1 MVNKDFFAALDV
13 LEREKGIDKEVFI
26 EILQSSLA
34 LAYKK
39 DTHEA
44 AEIAVKLSPETST
57 IKVMKLRKVVDE
69 VLDPA
74 TEISLDEARNI
85 RKTAKVGDVISEEIK
100 TKDFGRISAQTAK
113 QVFTQRLGDIMKSN
127 IITEFSEK
135 EHEIVMG
142 IVREYKGG
150 NYILELSNGLE
161 GVLGV
166 SDQIPGEHFNPN
178 DKIKVYVKDV
188 KSGFKGVQIRV
199 SRTNIGF
206 VKRLFELEV
215 PEIKAGLVEVKAIAR
230 DPGKRTKIAVFS
242 SDKSLDPVGACVGQ
256 NGQRV
261 NAIVD
266 ELNNEKIDIILW
278 SANPAE
284 YIARAMS
291 PSPVVSV
298 TVNEESNSAMVI
310 VPESK
315 LSLAIGKEGQNAKL
329 AARLTGWKIDVKSD
343 ADNSGEIKEKEPKKT
358 QGNAEKEK
366 SIDERFAELFGNNL

>member
-44 AEIAVKLSPETST
+44 ADIAVKLSPETST
-57 IKVMKLRKVVDE
+57 IKVMKLRKVVEE
-69 VLDPA
+69 VIDPA
-74 TEISLDEARNI
+74 TEISLEDAKTT

-150 NYILELSNGLE
+150 SYILELSNGLE

-166 SDQIPGEHFNPN
+166 SDQIPGEHFNAN
-178 DKIKVYVKDV
+178 DKVKVYVKDV

-215 PEIKAGLVEVKAIAR
+215 PEIKAGLVEVKALAR
-230 DPGKRTKIAVFS
+230 DPGKRTKIAVYS
-242 SDKSLDPVGACVGQ
+242 EDKSLDPVGACVGQ

-266 ELNNEKIDIILW
+266 ELNNEKIDIIMW
-278 SANPAE
+278 SSNPAE
-284 YIARAMS
+284 FIARAMS

-298 TVNEESNSAMVI
+298 TVNEETNSAKVI

-329 AARLTGWKIDVKSD
+329 AAKLTGWKIDVKSD
-343 ADNSGEIKEKEPKKT
+343 AEAPSEEPAPKT
-358 QGNAEKEK
+358 QGSADTEK
-366 SIDERFAELFGNNL
+366 SIDERFAELFGNKF